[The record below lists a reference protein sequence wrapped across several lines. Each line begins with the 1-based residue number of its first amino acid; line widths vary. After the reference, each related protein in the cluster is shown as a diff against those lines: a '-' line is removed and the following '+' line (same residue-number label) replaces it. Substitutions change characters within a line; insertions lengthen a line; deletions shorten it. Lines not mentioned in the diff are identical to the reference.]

1 MSDMKQYLVKSRG
14 PRSEHI
20 DTQIIAAET
29 LIPM

>member
-1 MSDMKQYLVKSRG
+1 MKQNLVKSRG